1 MVIKLRSKRLA
12 QLFAEVWERLPATD
26 QTLLSHRT
34 KLVLDNPSV
43 FPSGYLSHRSVWGV
57 AIGIGVKK
65 SIALVYLSPRKLPR
79 QSNDFVKYVIAH
91 ELAHIFCGHIEHLF
105 FSALSDSTGEEDE
118 ERFEVEADQQV
129 SAWGFPLLR
138 K

>member
-1 MVIKLRSKRLA
+1 VVIKLRSQRLA
-12 QLFAEVWERLPATD
+12 QLFAEVWERLPAAD

-43 FPSGYLSHRSVWGV
+43 FPSGYLSHRSVWGM

-65 SIALVYLSPRKLPR
+65 SIAIVYLSPRKLPR
-79 QSNDFVKYVIAH
+79 QPDDFVKYVIAH
-91 ELAHIFCGHIEHLF
+91 EFAHIFCGHVEQLF
-105 FSALSDSTGEEDE
+105 FSALSDSCEEDQE
-118 ERFEVEADQQV
+118 AFEVEADQQV
-129 SAWGFPLLR
+129 SVWGFPVLR